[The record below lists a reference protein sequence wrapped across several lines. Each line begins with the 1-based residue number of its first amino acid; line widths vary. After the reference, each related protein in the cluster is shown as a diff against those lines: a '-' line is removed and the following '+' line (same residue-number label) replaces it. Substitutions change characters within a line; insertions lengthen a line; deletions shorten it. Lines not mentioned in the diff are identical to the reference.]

1 MGMIVLRRL
10 VFAIPLLFAVSLV
23 TFTLIAIAPGDAAR
37 VLAGPEA
44 TPAEYQALRQ
54 ELGLD
59 DPFVVQYWHWLSDAV
74 QGDLGRSIV
83 NGQDV
88 AQALNQRLGVTLS
101 IVVPAVVIAS
111 LLGILIGCVSA
122 HRGGWLARL
131 VDLTAVV
138 GNALPNFWVALIVVT
153 LFAVTFPIF
162 PAIGYVELTESPSG
176 WARSITLPVV
186 SMVVGGLAG
195 TAKQTRDAML
205 TGLSA
210 EYTLAHRAD
219 GVSERAIVYRHVLRN
234 SAAPIIAIVGLHFVG
249 SLGGTVLVES
259 IFGLP
264 GLGGLAVSS
273 TATHDIPTIQGVVV
287 YFAILVVL
295 VNLVLDL
302 TYRRINPRVA
312 VR

>member
-10 VFAIPLLFAVSLV
+10 VFAIPLLFGVSLV

-59 DPFVVQYWHWLSDAV
+59 DPFVVQYWNWLSGAL

-88 AQALNQRLGVTLS
+88 AQALDQRLGVTLS
-101 IVVPAVVIAS
+101 IVIPAVVISS
-111 LLGILIGCVSA
+111 LLGILIGCISA
-122 HRGGWLARL
+122 HRGGWLGRL

-138 GNALPNFWVALIVVT
+138 GNALPNFWVALIIVT

-162 PAIGYVELTESPSG
+162 PAIGYVELTESPTG
-176 WARSITLPVV
+176 WLRSITLPVL
-186 SMVVGGLAG
+186 SMVIGGLAG

-219 GVSERAIVYRHVLRN
+219 GVSERAVVYRHALRN

-273 TATHDIPTIQGVVV
+273 TATHDIPMIQGVVV
-287 YFAILVVL
+287 CCAVLVVL

-312 VR
+312 VS

>member
-44 TPAEYQALRQ
+44 TPAEYEALRQ

-59 DPFVVQYWHWLSDAV
+59 DPFVVQYGNWLAGAL
-74 QGDLGRSIV
+74 QGDLGTSIV

-101 IVVPAVVIAS
+101 IVIPAVVIS
-111 LLGILIGCVSA
+111 SVLGILIGCLSA

-131 VDLTAVV
+131 VDSAAVV
-138 GNALPNFWVALIVVT
+138 GHALPNFWIALVLVT
-153 LFAVTFPIF
+153 LFAVTFPLF
-162 PAIGYVELTESPSG
+162 PAIGYVGLTDSPAG
-176 WARSITLPVV
+176 WARSLTLPVL
-186 SMVVGGLAG
+186 SMVIGGLAG

-219 GVSERAIVYRHVLRN
+219 GVSERVIVYRHALRN
-234 SAAPIIAIVGLHFVG
+234 SAAPIIAMVGLHFVG
-249 SLGGTVLVES
+249 ALGGTVLVES

-273 TATHDIPTIQGVVV
+273 TATHDIPTIQGVVI
-287 YFAILVVL
+287 YFAVLVVL

-302 TYRRINPRVA
+302 TYRRINPKVA
-312 VR
+312 LR

>member
-10 VFAIPLLFAVSLV
+10 VFAIPLLFGVSLV
-23 TFTLIAIAPGDAAR
+23 TFALIAIAPGDAAR

-59 DPFVVQYWHWLSDAV
+59 DPFAVQYWHWLSAAL

-88 AQALNQRLGVTLS
+88 AQALDQRLGVTLS
-101 IVVPAVVIAS
+101 IVVPAVVISS
-111 LLGILIGCVSA
+111 LLGILIGCTSA
-122 HRGGWLARL
+122 HRGGLLGRA
-131 VDLTAVV
+131 VDLMAVV
-138 GNALPNFWVALIVVT
+138 GNALPNFWVALILVT
-153 LFAVTFPIF
+153 LFAVNLAVF
-162 PAIGYVELTESPSG
+162 PAIGYVELTESPAG
-176 WARSITLPVV
+176 WVRSITLPVL
-186 SMVVGGLAG
+186 SMVIGGLAG

-219 GVSERAIVYRHVLRN
+219 GVGERAIVYRHALRN

-273 TATHDIPTIQGVVV
+273 AATHDIPMIQGVVV
-287 YFAILVVL
+287 CCAVLVVL

-312 VR
+312 VS

>member
-10 VFAIPLLFAVSLV
+10 VFAIPLLFGVSLV

-59 DPFVVQYWHWLSDAV
+59 DPFVVQYWNWLSGAL

-88 AQALNQRLGVTLS
+88 AQALDQRLGVTLS
-101 IVVPAVVIAS
+101 IVIPAVVISS
-111 LLGILIGCVSA
+111 LLGILIGCISA
-122 HRGGWLARL
+122 HRGGWLGRL

-138 GNALPNFWVALIVVT
+138 GNALPNFWVALIIVT

-162 PAIGYVELTESPSG
+162 PAIGYVELTESPTG
-176 WARSITLPVV
+176 WLRSITLPVL
-186 SMVVGGLAG
+186 SMVIGGLAG

-219 GVSERAIVYRHVLRN
+219 GVSERAVVYRHALRN

-273 TATHDIPTIQGVVV
+273 TATHDIPMIQGVVV
-287 YFAILVVL
+287 CCAVLVVL

-302 TYRRINPRVA
+302 TYRRIDPRVA
-312 VR
+312 VS

>member
-44 TPAEYQALRQ
+44 TPAEYEALRQ

-59 DPFVVQYWHWLSDAV
+59 DPFVVQYGNWLAGAL
-74 QGDLGRSIV
+74 QGDLGTSIV

-101 IVVPAVVIAS
+101 IVIPAVVIS
-111 LLGILIGCVSA
+111 SVLGILIGCLSA
-122 HRGGWLARL
+122 HRGGRLARL
-131 VDLTAVV
+131 VDSAAVV
-138 GNALPNFWVALIVVT
+138 GHALPNFWIALVLVT
-153 LFAVTFPIF
+153 LFAVTFPLF
-162 PAIGYVELTESPSG
+162 PAIGYVGLTDSPAG
-176 WARSITLPVV
+176 WARSLTLPVL
-186 SMVVGGLAG
+186 SMVIGGLAG

-219 GVSERAIVYRHVLRN
+219 GVSETAIVYRHALRN
-234 SAAPIIAIVGLHFVG
+234 SAAPIIAMVGLHFVG
-249 SLGGTVLVES
+249 ALGGTVLVES

-273 TATHDIPTIQGVVV
+273 TATHDIPTIQGVVI
-287 YFAILVVL
+287 YFAVLVVL

-302 TYRRINPRVA
+302 TYRRINPKVA
-312 VR
+312 LR

>member
-44 TPAEYQALRQ
+44 TPAEYQALRAQ
-54 ELGLD
+54 LGLD
-59 DPFVVQYWHWLSDAV
+59 DPFVVQYWHWLSGALH
-74 QGDLGRSIV
+74 GDLGTSIV

-101 IVVPAVVIAS
+101 IVVPAIIISS

-122 HRGGWLARL
+122 HRGGALARL
-131 VDLTAVV
+131 VDLAAVV

-153 LFAVTFPIF
+153 LLAVTFPVF
-162 PAIGYVELTESPSG
+162 PAIGYVELTESPPG
-176 WARSITLPVV
+176 WVRSITLPVL
-186 SMVVGGLAG
+186 SMVIGGLAG

-219 GVSERAIVYRHVLRN
+219 GVAERTIVYRHVLRN
-234 SAAPIIAIVGLHFVG
+234 SAAPIIAIVGLGFVG
-249 SLGGTVLVES
+249 ALGGTVLVES

-264 GLGGLAVSS
+264 GLGGLAVTS
-273 TATHDIPTIQGVVV
+273 TATHDIPTIQGVVL

-302 TYRRINPRVA
+302 TYRRINPKV
-312 VR
+312 VVG

>member
-10 VFAIPLLFAVSLV
+10 VFAVPLLFAVSLV

-44 TPAEYQALRQ
+44 TPAEYQALREQ
-54 ELGLD
+54 LGLD
-59 DPFVVQYWHWLSDAV
+59 DPFLVQYWNWLSGAL

-88 AQALNQRLGVTLS
+88 AQALDQRLGVTLS
-101 IVVPAVVIAS
+101 IVIPAVVISS

-122 HRGGWLARL
+122 HRGGPLGRL
-131 VDLTAVV
+131 VDLAAVA
-138 GNALPNFWVALIVVT
+138 GNALPNFWVALIIVT
-153 LFAVTFPIF
+153 LFAVTFRLF
-162 PAIGYVELTESPSG
+162 PAIGYVELTESPLG
-176 WARSITLPVV
+176 WLRSITLPVL
-186 SMVVGGLAG
+186 SMVIGGLAG

-219 GVSERAIVYRHVLRN
+219 GVPERTIVYRHALRN
-234 SAAPIIAIVGLHFVG
+234 SAAPIIAIVGLQFVG

-264 GLGGLAVSS
+264 GLGGLAVSA
-273 TATHDIPTIQGVVV
+273 TATHDIPTIQGVVI
-287 YFAILVVL
+287 YFAVLVVL

-302 TYRRINPRVA
+302 TYRRINPKVA